1 MARAK
6 QEHVCE
12 ICGKTFYYS
21 AHLRTV
27 CSYECRDKLRK
38 LKSKEHNDKRREG
51 RHNKIPF
58 VHKPATDNMKA
69 LEEDAYAFYEKAK
82 KYDLLLV
89 PSDSF
94 GFEGYVRISYCV
106 SPSQIERSLPYFKK
120 LIEEYK

>member
-6 QEHVCE
+6 QERVCE

-69 LEEDAYAFYEKAK
+69 LEEDVIRAAENGLSYGYFQAFRGDKE
-82 KYDLLLV
+82 
-89 PSDSF
+89 
-94 GFEGYVRISYCV
+94 
-106 SPSQIERSLPYFKK
+106 
-120 LIEEYK
+120 